1 MYSGALEV
9 LVNTEQELADE
20 VTVARLAYSGIL
32 HSRMQLKQVISIDTI
47 FFIKDIKIFL

>member
-1 MYSGALEV
+1 MYAGALEV

-32 HSRMQLKQVISIDTI
+32 HSRMQLKQVISIENRHYI
-47 FFIKDIKIFL
+47 FHKKY